1 MNNCTEY
8 VEQIYLHPKVN
19 ELIAKI
25 EPKELQDDL
34 KQEMAIVLL
43 TYDCNKL
50 TKIFEDNNLV
60 AFASRIVWKM
70 GTLQNGNFYR
80 TYRKKDLN
88 KAYEYM
94 QSLVQSKPD
103 LSSVKYAKQI
113 LNEKLL
119 SNANDAHESMIF
131 SKFVELRSCQKVADY
146 FGIPRLHVH
155 QVVNKTKQE
164 LKKEIKKQWL

>member
-1 MNNCTEY
+1 MNQCNDY
-8 VEQIYLHPKVN
+8 VEQIYLSPKVN
-19 ELIAKI
+19 DLISKI

-34 KQEMAIVLL
+34 RQEMAIVLL
-43 TYDCNKL
+43 TYDCKKL
-50 TKIFEDNNLV
+50 IRIFQENNLI

-94 QSLVQSKPD
+94 QSLVQSKDD
-103 LSSVKYAKQI
+103 LSSVKYAKKI

-119 SNANDAHESMIF
+119 SNPNDAHESMIF
-131 SKFVELRSCQKVADY
+131 SKYVELRSCQKVAD
-146 FGIPRLHVH
+146 FFNIPRLHVH
-155 QVVNKTKQE
+155 QVVNKTKKE
-164 LKKEIKKQWL
+164 LKDSIKKQW